1 MAFNDEAHHIH
12 EIRSEGEYT
21 EVEWQRSL
29 RKIAETK
36 GSQFVQM
43 DFSATPYNQIGTG
56 QKAKAVYFPHIIADF
71 DLKAAMKSGL
81 VKSLVQCPLSPFNY
95 FVQALARSFDL
106 CQDFLSRCFPD
117 VAFGG
122 EVALAEIAE
131 DCVFEFLDAA
141 ETAGQHN
148 ILTQITE
155 EALHQIQPRAA
166 GRSEM

>member
-43 DFSATPYNQIGTG
+43 DFSATPYNQIGSG

-81 VKSLVQCPLSPFNY
+81 VKSLVLDKRRELGALSNEELQFKADRDEHGRPI
-95 FVQALARSFDL
+95 
-106 CQDFLSRCFPD
+106 LS
-117 VAFGG
+117 
-122 EVALAEIAE
+122 E
-131 DCVFEFLDAA
+131 DNASWLKRV
-141 ETAGQHN
+141 
-148 ILTQITE
+148 
-155 EALHQIQPRAA
+155 
-166 GRSEM
+166 